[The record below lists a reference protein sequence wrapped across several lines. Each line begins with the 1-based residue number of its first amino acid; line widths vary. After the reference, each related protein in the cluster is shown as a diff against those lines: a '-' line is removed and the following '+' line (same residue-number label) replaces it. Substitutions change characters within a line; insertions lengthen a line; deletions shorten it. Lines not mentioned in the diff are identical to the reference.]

1 MAEVLLR
8 LSSQLDAAIPQLLLF
23 AVVRKL
29 TRSFFGVL
37 EFAASCSHIWQH
49 ERALSFR
56 RHYAYVELKIDQAW
70 AVCYIALISYV
81 VVDFASNIDDFLN
94 CREHRVP
101 RPIGIYCAIALTCF
115 VFTTKLSVS
124 TMSVLVMVCAKDMNT
139 ITGLACIINFSV
151 WAGIKGTSVA
161 MATSAIL
168 SALKFAFCGHSSS
181 AALCLANLS
190 WLSVWGW
197 LAVIS
202 SASTAFRTV
211 EVVRK
216 DN

>member
-8 LSSQLDAAIPQLLLF
+8 LSSQLDAAIPQLLVF

-29 TRSFFGVL
+29 TRSLFGVL
-37 EFAASCSHIWQH
+37 LFAASCSHVWQH
-49 ERALSFR
+49 ERTLSLR

-70 AVCYIALISYV
+70 AVCYMALIAYV
-81 VVDFASNIDDFLN
+81 ITDFASNMDDFLN
-94 CREHRVP
+94 CREHSVP
-101 RPIGIYCAIALTCF
+101 RPIGIYCAVALSCF

-139 ITGLACIINFSV
+139 ITGLACILNFSV
-151 WAGIKGTSVA
+151 WANIKGTSVA
-161 MATSAIL
+161 MATCTIL

-181 AALCLANLS
+181 AALCLASLS

-202 SASTAFRTV
+202 SAFRNV

-216 DN
+216 ED